1 MPATHILGRAGRPGP
16 PTGDCNCLCLR
27 AGPAGR
33 PYLRAGAVA
42 LLAFVLLTGCSKG
55 SGGGPPPD
63 MATEVVIG
71 KASLMPVEETV
82 GAVGTVE
89 ANERVEIKPE
99 VSGLIESV
107 DFVEGQRVR
116 QGEKLFQ
123 LDSGKERASLA
134 QAEAEEEL
142 ARANLSR
149 AQTLIGTKA
158 ISRQEVDQLQS
169 EVAVKAAL
177 TRLEK
182 ERLIERTIVAP
193 FDGVVGTR
201 LVSPG
206 QYVTAGTALATLV
219 DDSRLKVRFRIPERQ
234 LGMVRVGQPGRLRVS
249 AYRDQA
255 FRGEIDLIDP
265 EVDPATRTLE
275 VRLIIPNED
284 GRLKPGMFANVDVV
298 AGVRENAVVVPESAI
313 VPSLNDFSVFAV
325 EDGVAKLRPV
335 TLGVRLPGKAEILE
349 GLTPEQPIVISGTQ
363 KLVDGMKVVAATPV
377 AAAQSPATH

>member
-1 MPATHILGRAGRPGP
+1 M
-16 PTGDCNCLCLR
+16 

-33 PYLRAGAVA
+33 PYLLRGLAGAAA
-42 LLAFVLLTGCSKG
+42 LLALVLLTGCSKG

-71 KASLMPVEETV
+71 KASLMPVEDTV

-89 ANERVEIKPE
+89 ANERVEIKPK

-134 QAEAEEEL
+134 QAEAEEAL

-177 TRLEK
+177 TNLEK
-182 ERLIERTIVAP
+182 ERLIERTIVAS
-193 FDGVVGTR
+193 FDGVVGPR

-206 QYVTAGTALATLV
+206 QYVTAGTALVTLV
-219 DDSRLKVRFRIPERQ
+219 DASRLKVRFRIPERQ
-234 LGMVRVGQPGRLRVS
+234 LGMVRVGQPGRLSVS
-249 AYRDQA
+249 AYRDQD

-265 EVDPATRTLE
+265 EVDPGTRTLE
-275 VRLIIPNED
+275 VRLMIPNEE
-284 GRLKPGMFANVDVV
+284 GLLKPGMFANVDVV
-298 AGVRENAVVVPESAI
+298 AGVRENAVVIPESAI
-313 VPSLNDFSVFAV
+313 VPSLKDFSVFAV

-335 TLGVRLPGKAEILE
+335 TLGVRLPGKAEVLD

-363 KLVDGMKVVAATPV
+363 KLVDGMKVVAAAPV
-377 AAAQSPATH
+377 TAAQRPATD